1 MSCTAIG
8 FKIARNV
15 VERSRFFTLM
25 NDLVGACCCYAL
37 DIVCF
42 TLI

>member
-1 MSCTAIG
+1 MSCTGIG

-25 NDLVGACCCYAL
+25 NAL